1 MKFLSRLNI
10 GPRLGVG
17 FGTVLLLSVLVGV
30 LALHRL
36 GTVNDATRDM
46 ATNWLVSMDALDDYR
61 TELAVVRNAEGA
73 HLSAT
78 AQGDMNA
85 QEAAIKAAQGTMNKA
100 WQRYAPLVG
109 DGEERRLATAITA
122 GQQAYFGAVDRM
134 LVASRKAEAGAEE
147 ARRLYT
153 ADSGKEYSAL
163 VASLDKAVALQVQ
176 GGEEAYAQSQSTFSQ
191 ARLEVIG
198 ILAAAVV
205 LGAALAWLL
214 TRSITQP
221 LARAVQVAQTVA
233 QGDLTSVIEVQS
245 KDETGVLLG
254 ALREMNAKLA
264 TIVFQVRDSSD
275 SISTGSTEIASGNS
289 DLSAR
294 TEAQASSLEQTAASM
309 EQLTATIRQN
319 SDTAQQAAQLAQS
332 ASTSAQAGGRVVSE
346 VIQTMQGISQ
356 SSSKVAD
363 IIGVIDGIAFQ
374 TNILALNAAVEAA
387 RAGEQGRG
395 FAVVAG
401 EVRSLAQRSADAA
414 KEIKE
419 LITQSGDRVESG
431 ARLVAEA
438 GTSMDEIVG
447 QVRRVND
454 LIAEISA
461 ASREQSSGI
470 GQIGEAVSQLDQVT
484 QQNAA
489 LVEEMAAAAD
499 SLKSQAV
506 RMTGA
511 VAVFRVAANA
521 SAPLEPVPR
530 AAAPMPPRSPQR
542 PATVRTPG
550 ASAARALPPKA
561 TVKEKEK
568 ATAEADW
575 EAF

>member
-46 ATNWLVSMDALDDYR
+46 ATNWLISLDALDDYR

-73 HLSAT
+73 RLSAT
-78 AQGDMNA
+78 AQGDMDA
-85 QEAAIKAAQGTMNKA
+85 QEAAIKAAQGAMNKA

-109 DGEERRLATAITA
+109 EGEERTLATAITA

-134 LVASRKAEAGAEE
+134 LAASRRAEAGAEE
-147 ARRLYT
+147 ARRLYM
-153 ADSGKEYSAL
+153 ADSGKEHSAL
-163 VASLDKAVALQVQ
+163 VVSLDKAVALQVR
-176 GGEEAYAQSQSTFSQ
+176 GGEAAYAQSQSTYSQ

-198 ILAAAVV
+198 ILAAAVA

-319 SDTAQQAAQLAQS
+319 SDTAQQAAQLAES

-542 PATVRTPG
+542 PATVRAP
-550 ASAARALPPKA
+550 AAPAARALPPKA
-561 TVKEKEK
+561 KVREKEK